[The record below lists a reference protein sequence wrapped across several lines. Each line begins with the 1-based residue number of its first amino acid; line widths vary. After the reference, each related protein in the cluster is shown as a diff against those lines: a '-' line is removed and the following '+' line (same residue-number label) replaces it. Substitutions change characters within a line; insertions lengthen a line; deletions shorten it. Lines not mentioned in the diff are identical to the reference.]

1 MKYLAIA
8 ALAAAAGVLFL
19 RRAVAME
26 QPAPAGDLH
35 GIDLAP
41 FSPQPEPET
50 SFYEEPTIMESIA
63 DTVASI
69 VQPTPAKDMRASDQL
84 REKLKQSEALR
95 LTPYELGD
103 GGWTVGYG
111 HFEKR
116 REDLP
121 ILRTKADAEALFD
134 QDLEERAEKWVRLY
148 VHVPVSQAQYDA
160 LTHIAFNMS
169 PRSFKKFADEV
180 NAGRSIA
187 EMAERSVA
195 WVAPHL
201 QRGIRNRREF
211 EVNLFETGDYA

>member
-1 MKYLAIA
+1 MKYLAVF
-8 ALAAAAGVLFL
+8 ALSVAVGVLWM
-19 RRAVAME
+19 RRAMAME
-26 QPAPAGDLH
+26 QPAPAADLH

-69 VQPTPAKDMRASDQL
+69 VQPTPAKDMRASDLL
-84 REKLKQSEALR
+84 RDKLKASEALR
-95 LTPYELGD
+95 LTPYNLGD

-116 REDLP
+116 LEDLP
-121 ILRTKADAEALFD
+121 KITSKADAEALFD
-134 QDLEERAEKWVRLY
+134 RDLEERAEKWVRLY

-187 EMAERSVA
+187 DMAERSVA
-195 WVAPHL
+195 WVPSHL

-211 EVNLFETGDYA
+211 EVNLFENGEYA